1 MRNKD
6 RGHNGVKS
14 INQVLNN
21 NKYPII
27 RIGISRP
34 ASREPEVVA
43 EYVLKPFTLSKYK
56 FDQDDSE
63 KVKEAFLKI
72 NEYVNTI

>member
-1 MRNKD
+1 MKLTQSKTNNNY

-21 NKYPII
+21 NKYPVI

-34 ASREPEVVA
+34 VSREPEVVA
-43 EYVLKPFTLSKYK
+43 EYVLKPFSSSK
-56 FDQDDSE
+56 
-63 KVKEAFLKI
+63 LKLM
-72 NEYVNTI
+72 